1 MCLTSKVRR
10 GAQGGTAHPQKYDC
24 LRQFLQYDASWSIM
38 SDGVLLVAHL
48 LKYVTEVFLVSISTS
63 LYFQYSYYPCTPYHL
78 IYSNL
83 ADFKI

>member
-1 MCLTSKVRR
+1 
-10 GAQGGTAHPQKYDC
+10 
-24 LRQFLQYDASWSIM
+24 M

-83 ADFKI
+83 ADFKIYIYGSKNLYYYYY